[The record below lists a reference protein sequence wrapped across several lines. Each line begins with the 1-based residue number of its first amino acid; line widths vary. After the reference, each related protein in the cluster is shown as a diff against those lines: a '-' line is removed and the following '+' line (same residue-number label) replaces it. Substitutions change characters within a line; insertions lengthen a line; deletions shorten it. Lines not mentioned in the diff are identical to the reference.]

1 MKKHNIQAV
10 HKPVRTIAS
19 ALFTKKKD
27 RIHEYDKAGVVYYH
41 KCKECEADYVGETHR
56 CWKERLNEHRLIN
69 RKEAKRLHSLKVDP
83 PQQAAS
89 STQDPTVRRSTRLKD
104 KETLNYA
111 EINAGNLQYTT
122 EGESPVAE
130 HVTKTHSK
138 EAMESKIISNEQN
151 YWRRGVK
158 EALAIQKFNPSLNR
172 DDGRYQLSAIFS
184 TLESYSKRSR
194 ARTSTPHMNPAVHP
208 RTENTTELAEQQK
221 SPQTEVPSQP
231 EEASS

>member
-83 PQQAAS
+83 PPTS
-89 STQDPTVRRSTRLKD
+89 SFINPRSDSEKEHKTQRQGDP
-104 KETLNYA
+104 
-111 EINAGNLQYTT
+111 
-122 EGESPVAE
+122 
-130 HVTKTHSK
+130 
-138 EAMESKIISNEQN
+138 
-151 YWRRGVK
+151 
-158 EALAIQKFNPSLNR
+158 
-172 DDGRYQLSAIFS
+172 QLC
-184 TLESYSKRSR
+184 
-194 ARTSTPHMNPAVHP
+194 
-208 RTENTTELAEQQK
+208 
-221 SPQTEVPSQP
+221 
-231 EEASS
+231 

>member
-1 MKKHNIQAV
+1 M
-10 HKPVRTIAS
+10 
-19 ALFTKKKD
+19 
-27 RIHEYDKAGVVYYH
+27 
-41 KCKECEADYVGETHR
+41 
-56 CWKERLNEHRLIN
+56 
-69 RKEAKRLHSLKVDP
+69 
-83 PQQAAS
+83 
-89 STQDPTVRRSTRLKD
+89 RRSTRLKD

-194 ARTSTPHMNPAVHP
+194 ARISTPHMNPAVHP
-208 RTENTTELAEQQK
+208 RTESTTELAEQQK